1 MSIEDDVRLLERV
14 PPLRLLGIEALR
26 VLAIGSETRHLRR
39 DEVLFRV
46 GEPADAAFVVQSGA
60 LRVSHESDSAGY
72 QEMIV
77 EPGDLIGEL
86 ALLIPMERPSTATAT
101 KESSL
106 IRITRSLFQRVLEGH
121 PDSAERL
128 RDDLAE
134 RNSRAAQAMMQAARK
149 LV

>member
-1 MSIEDDVRLLERV
+1 MSIEDDVRLLEGV

-39 DEVLFRV
+39 DETLFRA
-46 GEPADAAFVVQSGA
+46 GDGADAAFVVQAGA
-60 LRVSHESDSAGY
+60 LRIFSDSDGAGH
-72 QEMIV
+72 QEV
-77 EPGDLIGEL
+77 TARPGDLIGEL
-86 ALLIPMERPSTATAT
+86 ALLIEMQRPSTAVAVADA
-101 KESSL
+101 SV

-128 RDDLAE
+128 RDDLAA
-134 RNSRAAQAMMQAARK
+134 RNSRAAEQMVIAARK